1 MKRRDFRSSVRR
13 IQQHNMLVVG
23 SFIIGLDI
31 DEPGIGEH
39 IAETAHRYGMDI
51 LNSLF
56 LTPPPGTRLWDRMK
70 AEGRIAFDRFPQDRK
85 YYPLTFPV
93 GRYKHLSTDDMI

>member
-1 MKRRDFRSSVRR
+1 
-13 IQQHNMLVVG
+13 
-23 SFIIGLDI
+23 
-31 DEPGIGEH
+31 
-39 IAETAHRYGMDI
+39 MDI

-56 LTPPPGTRLWDRMK
+56 LTPLPGTRLWDRMK